1 VTARPRLR
9 AAAPVVLAALLV
21 GCSWF
26 GGDSGKDAET
36 LACPTAFIAPG
47 TDAYRV
53 FRPGGTGVADIRFGV
68 KLASVKSTC
77 KLEKDGIVVDTVNS
91 FVAVRNDPDLRQGDF
106 TYFVAVA
113 DGQQNILT
121 KRNFTLRVEFDSHQ
135 KEMRMVDTIVEHL
148 PLRKVSAGRSYGIVV
163 GLQLSQQE
171 LDFNR
176 RQGAPAAQ

>member
-1 VTARPRLR
+1 VTARSPLR
-9 AAAPVVLAALLV
+9 VLSVALAALLA

-26 GGDSGKDAET
+26 GGGSDKNADE

-47 TDAYRV
+47 TNAYRV
-53 FRPGGTGVADIRFGV
+53 FRPGGGTGLADIQFGV
-68 KLASVKSTC
+68 KLTSVKSTC
-77 KLEKDGIVVDTVNS
+77 KREKDGIVVDTVNS

-121 KRNFTLRVEFDSHQ
+121 KRNFTLRVEFDTRQ

-176 RQGAPAAQ
+176 RQAAPPAQ